1 MTSGDFLDLRVR
13 DLLDI
18 LASEDPTP
26 AGGSAAALA
35 IAMSAALSAMVAR
48 ASTDWAQAEAVVAQ
62 AERLRKRTAPL
73 AQRDAEAYEEALV
86 SMRLPE
92 RVEPAVRDAAVGA
105 AMERAAE
112 VPLLIVEAGADAASL
127 AELVADRGA
136 QDRRGDAVAAALLAE
151 AGARAAATL
160 VAVNLTM
167 KPDDD
172 RVAQAKELARVASEA
187 AARAV
192 RSIESQ

>member
-1 MTSGDFLDLRVR
+1 VASGDFLDLRVR

-35 IAMSAALSAMVAR
+35 VTMSAALSAMVAR
-48 ASTDWAQAEAVVAQ
+48 ASTDWAQAGAVVAQ

-86 SMRLPE
+86 SMRLPD

-112 VPLLIVEAGADAASL
+112 FPLLIVEAGADAASL
-127 AELVADRGA
+127 AELVAERGA

-172 RVAQAKELARVASEA
+172 RVTQAKELARVASEA

-192 RSIESQ
+192 RSIES

>member
-1 MTSGDFLDLRVR
+1 MTSGDFLELRLR
-13 DLLDI
+13 EFLDAV
-18 LASEDPTP
+18 ASEDPTP
-26 AGGSAAALA
+26 AGGSAAALSVT
-35 IAMSAALSAMVAR
+35 ISAALSAMVAR
-48 ASTDWAQAEAVVAQ
+48 ASGDWDQAGAVVAQ

-73 AQRDAEAYEEALV
+73 AQRDAEAYGEALV
-86 SMRLPE
+86 AMRSPD
-92 RVEPAVRDAAVGA
+92 RAEPALRDAAVGA

-112 VPLLIVEAGADAASL
+112 LPLLIVEAGADAASL

-136 QDRRGDAVAAALLAE
+136 QDRRGDAIAAALLAE

-172 RVAQAKELARVASEA
+172 RVTQARELARVASEA

-192 RSIESQ
+192 RSIES

>member
-1 MTSGDFLDLRVR
+1 VTSGDFLELRLR
-13 DLLDI
+13 EFLDAV
-18 LASEDPTP
+18 ASEDPTP
-26 AGGSAAALA
+26 AGGSAAALSVT
-35 IAMSAALSAMVAR
+35 ISAALSAMVAR
-48 ASTDWAQAEAVVAQ
+48 ASGDWDQAGAVVAQ

-73 AQRDAEAYEEALV
+73 AQRDAEAYGEALV
-86 SMRLPE
+86 AMRSPD
-92 RVEPAVRDAAVGA
+92 RAEPALRDAAVGA

-112 VPLLIVEAGADAASL
+112 LPLLIVEAGADAASL

-136 QDRRGDAVAAALLAE
+136 QDRRGDAIAAALLAE

-172 RVAQAKELARVASEA
+172 RVTQARELARVASEA

-192 RSIESQ
+192 RSIES

>member
-1 MTSGDFLDLRVR
+1 MTSGDFLDLRLR
-13 DLLDI
+13 ELLDAF
-18 LASEDPTP
+18 ASEDPTP

-35 IAMSAALSAMVAR
+35 VTMSAALSAMVAR
-48 ASTDWAQAEAVVAQ
+48 ASGDWAQAGSVVAQ

-86 SMRLPE
+86 SMRLPD
-92 RVEPAVRDAAVGA
+92 RVEPTVRDAAVGA

-127 AELVADRGA
+127 AELVAERGA

-172 RVAQAKELARVASEA
+172 RIMQARELARLASDA

-192 RSIESQ
+192 RSIES